1 MRLSGQATN
10 EMAFGSKLVHGG
22 GFKRP
27 WPPPIKMDTAVK
39 AKVEKV
45 FDLNRGSE

>member
-1 MRLSGQATN
+1 
-10 EMAFGSKLVHGG
+10 MAFGSKLVHGG